1 MVHSKYKAMWLVAM
15 FDLPT
20 KSREARRRYS
30 KFRKHLL
37 EEGFQMLQY
46 SVYARYCANEESAET
61 FRRRIRKKLPTSG
74 EVRLIAITDHQF
86 GKMEVYLG
94 KTKSNVETAPSQLLL
109 F

>member
-1 MVHSKYKAMWLVAM
+1 MWLVAM

-20 KSREARRRYS
+20 DSKAARRRYA

-61 FRRRIRKKLPTSG
+61 FRRHIRAKLPSNG

-86 GKMEVYLG
+86 GRMEIYWG
-94 KTKSNVETAPSQLLL
+94 KTRSSVEVAPSQLLL